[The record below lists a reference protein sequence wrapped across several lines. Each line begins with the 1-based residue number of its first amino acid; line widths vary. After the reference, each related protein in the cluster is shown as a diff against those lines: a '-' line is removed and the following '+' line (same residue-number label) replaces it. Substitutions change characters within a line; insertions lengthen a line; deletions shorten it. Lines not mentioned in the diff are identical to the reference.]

1 MAKLT
6 ALAVK
11 RIQVRGMHGDGNG
24 LYLQVARG
32 GAKSW
37 VLRYKVAGQSHHL
50 GLGPLHAISLAEARA
65 RAADARRLLVDGLDP
80 IETKR
85 KARTAAQLEAA
96 RMMTF
101 NQCADAYVQAHR
113 AGWRSDKHAAQ
124 WPATIKAYASP
135 IFGALPV
142 QVIDTSLVMKAIEP
156 IWATKPETA
165 NRLRGRIESVLDWAK
180 ARGFRAGENP
190 ARWKGHL
197 DQLLP
202 ARSKVRRVE
211 HHAALPY
218 RQIGSFM
225 TGLRQQDMVA
235 ARALEL
241 AILTAARTSEVLNAT
256 WDEIDLVNK
265 VWAIPGARM
274 KSGKDHKIPLSA
286 PAIAIIESM
295 QAIRK
300 GAFVFPGRK
309 GYRPLSNMAFLML
322 LRRMGRGDLTAHG
335 FRSSFRDWCAEQT
348 NFPSEVAE
356 AALAHVVSDKVVS
369 AYRRTDFFDRRR
381 QMMEAWARYCSAPVI
396 AGDVIPIHGRE

>member
-11 RIQVRGMHGDGNG
+11 RVQVRGMHGDGNG

-32 GAKSW
+32 GTKSW
-37 VLRYKVAGQSHHL
+37 VLRYKVAGQSRHL
-50 GLGPLHAISLAEARA
+50 GLGPLHAVSLAEARA

-85 KARTAAQLEAA
+85 RARTAAQLEAA
-96 RMMTF
+96 RLMTF
-101 NQCADAYVQAHR
+101 DQCAAAYVQAHR
-113 AGWRSDKHAAQ
+113 PGWRSDKHAAQ

-135 IFGALPV
+135 MFGALPV
-142 QVIDTSLVMKAIEP
+142 QAVDTSLVMKAIEP
-156 IWATKPETA
+156 IWARKPETA

-218 RQIGSFM
+218 REIGSFM
-225 TGLRQQDMVA
+225 ADLRQQDMVA

-241 AILTAARTSEVLNAT
+241 AILTASRTSEVLNAT
-256 WDEIDLVNK
+256 WDEIDFVNK
-265 VWAIPGARM
+265 IWAIPGARM

-286 PAIAIIESM
+286 PAIAILESM
-295 QAIRK
+295 QATRK
-300 GAFVFPGRK
+300 GVFVFPGRK

-322 LRRMGRGDLTAHG
+322 LRRMGHDDLTAHG

-356 AALAHVVSDKVVS
+356 AALAHVVSDKVVR

-381 QMMEAWARYCSAPVI
+381 QVMEAWARYCNTPAVT
-396 AGDVIPIHGRE
+396 GDVIPLHGRE